1 MYLQKLEDI
10 SCPKGSEPHLT
21 PVKNIY
27 IYTYVC
33 MYSVCVFFKH
43 IQYTLEI
50 QGLKKHVLMNTR
62 RKWIKKV
69 RP

>member
-1 MYLQKLEDI
+1 M
-10 SCPKGSEPHLT
+10 
-21 PVKNIY
+21 
-27 IYTYVC
+27 YVC

-50 QGLKKHVLMNTR
+50 QGLKKHVLMKTR

-69 RP
+69 RPWWYKSYTVWGPGPQKEHC